1 MNRDEIILLVES
13 EFLDTFAKMFGTSK
27 EDLKIFPGYEGAAN
41 LVFEYDQDGIP
52 MILRISFNQERTLE
66 QIQAELD
73 FIQYLVDQGVR
84 ASLPVTS
91 KAGNLVES
99 INVNG
104 LPLIAVSFIKGKGM
118 RVPDN
123 QYRYRENIPMEE
135 YFYNWGKMLGKMHAA
150 TKKYR
155 PINDLI
161 KRTDWF
167 DLHKNRINV
176 ETHFPERFSVVR
188 KQIYSLFREIKSLPK
203 DQEGYGLIH
212 GDFNDGNF
220 TVDYSNGNMTVFDF
234 DDCSYFWFVY
244 ELASAWEG
252 GIGRVM
258 YRNLEKRKAFMD
270 HYMGTVMRGYDQE
283 NSISEI
289 WMEKLPM
296 FIRLIQVE
304 ELLHFIQYIEEPDEE
319 IQGQI
324 QYKLFCIEHEI
335 PYMGFFDSIYNP
347 DKPFSL

>member
-1 MNRDEIILLVES
+1 MNRGEIFLLCEKEV
-13 EFLDTFAKMFGTSK
+13 LDAFAKMFGTSK

-52 MILRISFNQERTLE
+52 MILRLSFNQERTLE

-104 LPLIAVSFIKGKGM
+104 FPLVAVSFIKGKGM

-123 QYRYRENIPMEE
+123 QYRYRENIPLEE
-135 YFYNWGKMLGKMHAA
+135 YFYNWGKMLGKMHAV

-155 PINDLI
+155 PMNELI
-161 KRTDWF
+161 KRPDWF

-176 ETHFPERFSVVR
+176 ETHIPERFSVIR
-188 KQIYSLFREIKSLPK
+188 KQIYSLFKEIRSLPK

-234 DDCSYFWFVY
+234 DDCAYFWFIY

-258 YRNLEKRKAFMD
+258 SRNLEKRKAFMD
-270 HYMGTVMRGYDQE
+270 HYMGTVMRGYNQE

-319 IQGQI
+319 IGGQI